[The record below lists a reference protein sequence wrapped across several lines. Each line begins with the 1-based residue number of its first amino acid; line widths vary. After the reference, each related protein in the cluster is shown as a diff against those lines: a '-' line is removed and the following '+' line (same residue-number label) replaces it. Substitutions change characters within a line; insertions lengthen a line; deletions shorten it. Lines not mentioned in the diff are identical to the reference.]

1 MIRTMLA
8 RGATELLDDVSE
20 ASTRTSCVMYIQN
33 SFTKDIMPVVSVVF
47 HSSLLLKLLL

>member
-1 MIRTMLA
+1 MIKAMLA
-8 RGATELLDDVSE
+8 RGATELQDDVSE
-20 ASTRTSCVMYIQN
+20 ASTRTSMCDDIQN